1 RTLSPAQFNDQ
12 FCLLPREDIVE
23 VWRSGGATGQPVFY
37 PRSAA
42 DMGYALTAF
51 QRTWGVIGAS
61 RRDMVHISFPLG
73 IHPVGTLMARCAEQ
87 EGLATLWAGAGNTTP
102 SVMQLELLQSLRP
115 TIWAGMSSYA
125 LHLANLAEAR
135 GIDLAAGSVSTVLVS
150 AEQLTDAKRA
160 KIARAWGATVYDSF
174 GMTEAAMIAVE
185 GPTSVGRGMIA
196 YTDMYYL
203 EVIDE
208 ATGDP
213 VPEGQAGSL
222 LVTTLWSNAV
232 TPFIRWKSGD
242 FVSLTRQQRWR
253 GDPYSVFPILKHA
266 HRTSGFFKIKGV
278 NVNHT
283 EFEDIIFARPEIAD
297 FKCELITRNDQE
309 LMRVVVEVKRGVD
322 GAAAAPALATAIKE
336 RFESTPDVVVQEL
349 GTIAR
354 EFETSVKAPRFVD
367 KRT

>member
-1 RTLSPAQFNDQ
+1 
-12 FCLLPREDIVE
+12 
-23 VWRSGGATGQPVFY
+23 
-37 PRSAA
+37 
-42 DMGYALTAF
+42 
-51 QRTWGVIGAS
+51 
-61 RRDMVHISFPLG
+61 
-73 IHPVGTLMARCAEQ
+73 
-87 EGLATLWAGAGNTTP
+87 
-102 SVMQLELLQSLRP
+102 LQSLRP

-135 GIDLAAGSVSTVLVS
+135 GIDLAAGSVRTVLVS

-160 KIARAWGATVYDSF
+160 KIARSWGATVYDSF